1 MAAVKP
7 LKQVVTKP
15 SAKPRSGER
24 RLPRLSPEVVR
35 DRVSLVAVVL
45 LAVAVVSWVI
55 SRDAA
60 ITARNYHVQEVQ
72 GQVADLEQQNN
83 VLQSEVS
90 RLSAPSRVVD
100 VAKKMGLVPVSPDQW
115 RVLSASGG
123 GASR

>member
-15 SAKPRSGER
+15 SAKPRPGER

-123 GASR
+123 GGSR